1 MVDNGNMYQT
11 IDLNNEENNEEHDTV
26 SQVDWEENYLTK
38 CFVLYYRT
46 ETMSP

>member
-26 SQVDWEENYLTK
+26 SQVD
-38 CFVLYYRT
+38 
-46 ETMSP
+46 